1 MMFQIRCSR
10 LPPRE
15 LGDSRQCLFCH
26 LTGDGPARMLNYDVD
41 KWVHLNCAL
50 WSEEV
55 YETCSGALVNV
66 ETAIK
71 KGANFYCKMCEKSG
85 ATVKCFKTRCTN
97 YYHVG
102 CATKDRATFYKD
114 KSIYCN
120 QHTLKG
126 EKDQELTTLAVYR
139 RVYIEREEDR
149 LVAKVM
155 THGIDSHILRI
166 GSLTFVAVGQLFPH
180 QFHNFHN
187 QDYIYPIGYKVL
199 RYYWSLT
206 EVNKRASY
214 TCATAENKET
224 NKPEFRVTATVFD
237 ENKKEVEKTFV
248 DTSAKAVWHQILVLL
263 EKMRRENNM
272 VKVFPRHIIGEDL
285 FGLTE
290 PTIIKVLESLP
301 GVESL
306 TDYTFKYGRNPLI
319 ELPLAVNP
327 SGCAR
332 SEPQMRTR
340 VKRVHNFQ
348 RTTGAGNGSGAAGI
362 KNNRAAKEMVPTL
375 IGLETTGPYSK
386 TFVQSK
392 SSQYRKMKQE
402 WKQNVVLD

>member
-1 MMFQIRCSR
+1 M
-10 LPPRE
+10 
-15 LGDSRQCLFCH
+15 
-26 LTGDGPARMLNYDVD
+26 
-41 KWVHLNCAL
+41 
-50 WSEEV
+50 
-55 YETCSGALVNV
+55 GA
-66 ETAIK
+66 
-71 KGANFYCKMCEKSG
+71 
-85 ATVKCFKTRCTN
+85 
-97 YYHVG
+97 
-102 CATKDRATFYKD
+102 
-114 KSIYCN
+114 
-120 QHTLKG
+120 
-126 EKDQELTTLAVYR
+126 
-139 RVYIEREEDR
+139 
-149 LVAKVM
+149 
-155 THGIDSHILRI
+155 
-166 GSLTFVAVGQLFPH
+166 P
-180 QFHNFHN
+180 
-187 QDYIYPIGYKVL
+187 
-199 RYYWSLT
+199 
-206 EVNKRASY
+206 Y
-214 TCATAENKET
+214 TCAIAENKET

-306 TDYTFKYGRNPLI
+306 TDYNFKYGRNPLI

-402 WKQNVVLD
+402 WKQNVVLARSKIAGLGLYAAR